1 MKHIQKYS
9 NYLLEQVDEESDLN
23 KYSDSKEELTEM
35 IKKSLNSEDSE
46 VVSEFIKSFI
56 KSPEDNKIEGL
67 INDSDIYEFYLK
79 WRNDIDDI
87 LSDINF
93 FDEVPS
99 ELKVYSLYDYIIK
112 GTNKAVEEL
121 VSMME

>member
-23 KYSDSKEELTEM
+23 KYSDLKEELTEM

>member
-23 KYSDSKEELTEM
+23 KYSDLKEELTEM

-67 INDSDIYEFYLK
+67 VNDSDIYEFYLK

>member
-1 MKHIQKYS
+1 MKHIQKYF
-9 NYLLEQVDEESDLN
+9 NYIKEDIDTDNTDKYQDL
-23 KYSDSKEELTEM
+23 KSEIIEM
-35 IKKSLNSEDSE
+35 IKTSLNSEDDD
-46 VVSEFIKSFI
+46 VFSEFIKSFT

-87 LSDINF
+87 LGDINF

-112 GTNKAVEEL
+112 GTNKAVEEI
-121 VSMME
+121 VSTID